1 MTAAMLEVENPL
13 RRFRL
18 PAILVLSAAV
28 YGTAGY
34 MLIEGWNFLDAFYM
48 TITTIATI
56 GFGEIH
62 PLSTAGR
69 LFTVTLIIGGVGAM
83 LYAFGVFAET
93 LAEGR
98 FALFRRQRRMANEIE
113 MLRGHFI
120 ICGYGR
126 IGTQI
131 AAEFDRQ
138 RIRHVVVE
146 TNPAP
151 VARLRREGRLFVEGD
166 AAAEDILRAGGIAH
180 AKGLLAV
187 VDSDERV
194 VYITLAARALNPGLF
209 ITARAGQPESI
220 RRLELA
226 GANRIVSPYRM
237 AGRLMAELALR
248 PAVVDVIET
257 MRHGGGSIGIEEILV
272 GEACRSRGRSLHD
285 AGLLESGRAR
295 LLALRRRDGGM
306 HVNPNPEL
314 RLEDGDLVV
323 AMGSEEELTATAAL
337 LQ

>member
-1 MTAAMLEVENPL
+1 MLEVENPL

-18 PAILVLSAAV
+18 PALAVIIATV
-28 YGTAGY
+28 YGTVGY
-34 MLIEGWNFLDAFYM
+34 MAIERWGALDAFYM
-48 TITTIATI
+48 TITTMAMV
-56 GFGEIH
+56 GYGEIH
-62 PLSTAGR
+62 PLTPVGR
-69 LFTVTLIIGGVGAM
+69 VFTVTLIVGGVGAM

-98 FALFRRQRRMANEIE
+98 FAVFRRQRRMSQEIDA
-113 MLRGHFI
+113 LRDHFV

-131 AAEFDRQ
+131 AGEFDRQ
-138 RIRHVVVE
+138 RVRHVVVE
-146 TNPAP
+146 INPEP
-151 VARLRREGRLFVEGD
+151 LARLRREGRPFIEGD
-166 AAAEDILRAGGIAH
+166 AASEDILRAAGIAH

-194 VYITLAARALNPGLF
+194 VYITLAARALNPALF
-209 ITARAGQPESI
+209 ITARAGLPESI

-272 GEACRSRGRSLHD
+272 DAECRSRGRSLHD
-285 AGLLESGRAR
+285 AGLLEAGRAR

-314 RLEDGDLVV
+314 LLEAGDLLV

>member
-1 MTAAMLEVENPL
+1 MTTAMLYVENPL
-13 RRFRL
+13 HRFRL
-18 PAILVLSAAV
+18 PALLVLIAAI
-28 YGTAGY
+28 YGTTGY
-34 MLIEGWNFLDAFYM
+34 MLVEGWSVLDAFYM
-48 TITTIATI
+48 TITTIATV

-62 PLSTAGR
+62 PLSDAGR
-69 LFTVTLIIGGVGAM
+69 GFTVTLIVGGVGAM
-83 LYAFGVFAET
+83 LYAFGVFAEA

-98 FALFRRQRRMANEIE
+98 FALYRRQRRMTSEIGS
-113 MLRGHFI
+113 LRDHFI

-131 AAEFDRQ
+131 SSEFDRQ

-146 TNPAP
+146 TNPDP
-151 VARLRREGRLFVEGD
+151 LARLRRDGRLFIEGD
-166 AAAEDILRAGGIAH
+166 AASEDILRAAGVEH
-180 AKGLLAV
+180 AKGLLAA

-194 VYITLAARALNPGLF
+194 VYITLAARALNPALS

-226 GANRIVSPYRM
+226 GASRIVSPYRM

-272 GEACRSRGRSLHD
+272 GAECRSRGKSLQD
-285 AGLLESGRAR
+285 AGLLDAGRAR

-314 RLEDGDLVV
+314 LLEAGDLVV
-323 AMGSEEELTATAAL
+323 AMGSEEELTVTAAL

>member
-13 RRFRL
+13 SRFRL
-18 PAILVLSAAV
+18 PALLVLIAAI
-28 YGTAGY
+28 YGTTGY
-34 MLIEGWNFLDAFYM
+34 MLIEGWGVLDAFYM
-48 TITTIATI
+48 TITTMATV

-62 PLSTAGR
+62 PLSD
-69 LFTVTLIIGGVGAM
+69 
-83 LYAFGVFAET
+83 
-93 LAEGR
+93 EGR
-98 FALFRRQRRMANEIE
+98 FAIYRRQRHMTSEIE
-113 MLRGHFI
+113 RLRDHFI
-120 ICGYGR
+120 ICGFGR

-131 AAEFDRQ
+131 ASEFDRQ
-138 RIRHVVVE
+138 RVRHLVIE

-151 VARLRREGRLFVEGD
+151 LARLRREGRLFIEGD
-166 AAAEDILRAGGIAH
+166 AASEDMLRAAGIEH

-194 VYITLAARALNPGLF
+194 VYITLAARALNPALF

-226 GANRIVSPYRM
+226 GASRIVSPYRM

-285 AGLLESGRAR
+285 AGLLGSGHAR

-306 HVNPNPEL
+306 HVNPSPDL